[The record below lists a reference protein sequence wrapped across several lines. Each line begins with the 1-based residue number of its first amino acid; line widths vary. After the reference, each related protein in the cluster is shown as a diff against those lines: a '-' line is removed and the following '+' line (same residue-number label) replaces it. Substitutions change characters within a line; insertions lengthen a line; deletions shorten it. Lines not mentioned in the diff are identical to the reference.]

1 MIHPKS
7 FRGLIAVVATAA
19 LAFAVAAS
27 AQAAF
32 PDKPI
37 KIIVPYAPGG
47 STDVLVRLTAK
58 HLEPILGQ
66 QVVVTNIDGA
76 GGSVGMF
83 EASRAR
89 PDGYTLGMYLTNSEV
104 AMATGVAAFKP
115 DELVPVALVGDMYLT
130 ITGKGDGPFKDL
142 KDMKAAAEKDPGKI
156 SVAMGQGM
164 LAHFGAAMVEDAMG
178 IDLNLVNVGGGAK
191 KKAAVMGGHVDSM
204 AEPTPGI
211 LAQHKSGQ
219 LRMLAVL
226 APKRLPFLPDVPT
239 AKEQGFD
246 VVSIQTN
253 GFFAPKGTPA
263 DRIKVVADAVG
274 KLANDAEYQK
284 KLEELNLVWNFKGP
298 EEFGAYMKALH
309 TQIQKTA
316 EKMGV
321 KK

>member
-1 MIHPKS
+1 MIRRK
-7 FRGLIAVVATAA
+7 FVRGLTAVSAA
-19 LAFAVAAS
+19 LALSVAFAS
-27 AQAAF
+27 PSQAEF
-32 PDKPI
+32 PQKPI
-37 KIIVPYAPGG
+37 KIIVPYNPGG

-66 QVVVTNIDGA
+66 QIIIANIAGA

-104 AMATGVAAFKP
+104 AMATGVASFKS
-115 DELVPVALVGDMYLT
+115 DELVPVAHLGKMFLT
-130 ITGKGDGPFKDL
+130 ITGKGDGPFKGL
-142 KDMKAAAEKDPGKI
+142 QDMKAAAEKKPGEI
-156 SVAMGQGM
+156 GVAMGQGM
-164 LAHFGAAMVEDAMG
+164 LAHFAAAMVEEGMG
-178 IDLNLVNVGGGAK
+178 VDLNLVNVGGGAK
-191 KKAAVMGGHVDSM
+191 KKAAVIGGHVDTM

-219 LRMLAVL
+219 LKMLAVL
-226 APKRLPFLPDVPT
+226 APERLPFLPDVPT

-263 DRIKVVADAVG
+263 ENIKVIADAVA
-274 KLANDAEYQK
+274 KLSDDAAYQK
-284 KLEELNLVWNFKGP
+284 RLEELNLVWDYMGP
-298 EEFGAYMKALH
+298 DEFAAYMKTLH
-309 TQIQKTA
+309 AQIQATA

>member
-1 MIHPKS
+1 MIHMKS
-7 FRGLIAVVATAA
+7 FSALIAITAA
-19 LAFAVAAS
+19 VMLAGVS
-27 AQAAF
+27 VGPAQAGF
-32 PDKPI
+32 PEKPI
-37 KIIVPYAPGG
+37 KVVVPYAPGG

-66 QVVVTNIDGA
+66 QIVVTNIAGA

-83 EASRAR
+83 QASQAR

-104 AMATGVAAFKP
+104 AMATGVASFKP
-115 DELVPVALVGDMYLT
+115 EDLVPVAHLGDMYLT

-142 KDMKAAAEKDPGKI
+142 KDMKVAAEKAPGKV

-164 LAHFGAAMVEDAMG
+164 LAHFAAAMVEDGMG
-178 IDLNLVNVGGGAK
+178 VDLNLVNVGGGAK
-191 KKAAVMGGHVDSM
+191 KKAAVMGNHVDTM

-219 LRMLAVL
+219 LKILAVL
-226 APKRLPFLPDVPT
+226 APERLPFLPDVPT

-246 VVSIQTN
+246 VVSIQSN

-263 DRIKVVADAVG
+263 DRVQVIADAVG

-284 KLEELNLVWNFKGP
+284 KLEELNLVWHFRGP
-298 EEFGAYMKALH
+298 KEFAEYMKTLH
-309 TQIQKTA
+309 AEIGKTA